1 MRVLYIIVK
10 MEKATT
16 AYLRNLVGEEGL
28 DVIKGLTSDS
38 FTDEEVVKKT
48 GVQLS
53 TVRRTLFTLFA
64 HGIAWY
70 DEKRDKQ
77 SGWIVYHWHID
88 FAYIQRRLDEDA
100 QKLIAKLEKLL
111 AEEGNHVYYA
121 CDSNCGRLS
130 FELASEYEFECP
142 VCGSA
147 LNYQDNEAVIAALE
161 EKIHELKADVPAIF
175 YPENLQ
181 VLELALAEQE

>member
-1 MRVLYIIVK
+1 M
-10 MEKATT
+10 
-16 AYLRNLVGEEGL
+16 RNLVGEEGL
-28 DVIKGLTSDS
+28 AVIKGLPNDT
-38 FTDEEVVKKT
+38 FTDEEIVNKT
-48 GVQLS
+48 GAQLS

-88 FAYIQRRLDEDA
+88 FDYIQRRLDEDA

-111 AEEGNHVYYA
+111 ADELDRIYYA
-121 CDSNCGRLS
+121 CDNNCARFV
-130 FELASEYEFECP
+130 FETASEYGFTCP
-142 VCGSA
+142 ICNTA
-147 LNYQDNEAVIAALE
+147 LNYQDNAAVITALE
-161 EKIHELKADVPAIF
+161 EKIHELKADRPAIF

-181 VLELALAEQE
+181 VLELATEQE

>member
-1 MRVLYIIVK
+1 
-10 MEKATT
+10 MEKATA
-16 AYLRNLVGEEGL
+16 AYLQNLVGEEGL
-28 DVIKGLTSDS
+28 SIVEEFSDET
-38 FTDEEVVKKT
+38 FTDEEIVNRT
-48 GVQLS
+48 GAQLS

-100 QKLIAKLEKLL
+100 QKLIAKLEKLH
-111 AEEGNHVYYA
+111 AEELNNVYYT
-121 CDSNCGRLS
+121 CDNNCARFA
-130 FELASEYEFECP
+130 FERASDFEFICP
-142 VCGSA
+142 ICNTA
-147 LNYQDNEAVIAALE
+147 LNYQDNEAVVAALE
-161 EKIHELKADVPAIF
+161 EKINELKADVPAIF

>member
-1 MRVLYIIVK
+1 
-10 MEKATT
+10 MEKAT
-16 AYLRNLVGEEGL
+16 ASYLQNLVGEEGL
-28 DVIKGLTSDS
+28 DIIEGLSDDT
-38 FTDEEVVKKT
+38 FTDQEIVDKT
-48 GVQLS
+48 GAQLS

-77 SGWIVYHWHID
+77 SGWIVYYWHID
-88 FAYIQRRLDEDA
+88 FDYIQRRLDEDA

-111 AEEGNHVYYA
+111 SDELNSVYYT
-121 CDSNCGRLS
+121 CDNNCARFV
-130 FELASEYEFECP
+130 FEIASENEFICP
-142 VCGSA
+142 ICNTA
-147 LNYQDNEAVIAALE
+147 LNYQDNEAVVATLE
-161 EKIHELKADVPAIF
+161 EKINELKADVPAIF